1 MTVRALAMPVGPD
14 WYAVEVGSVREV
26 VVQPPLT
33 AVPTAPEALLGVFN
47 LRGEIVPLF
56 DTGALL
62 GLGPMPAGPFA
73 AIVRTSIGPAGLAV
87 TGAPESVDLGEPV
100 TAEVVAGV
108 ATYALGPRLVTL
120 VDVEQLLVPDGIG
133 GPGT

>member
-1 MTVRALAMPVGPD
+1 
-14 WYAVEVGSVREV
+14 
-26 VVQPPLT
+26 
-33 AVPTAPEALLGVFN
+33 
-47 LRGEIVPLF
+47 
-56 DTGALL
+56 
-62 GLGPMPAGPFA
+62 
-73 AIVRTSIGPAGLAV
+73 VRTTIGPAGLAV